1 MLDRH
6 RWRRMSWRD
15 IAIQVGLV
23 AFVILIVVSAVRSAQ
38 VNLAALGLTAGFSFL
53 ERATGWSYSFSLID
67 RTIDDSYARTLLIG
81 FLNSVFVGL
90 TSIVFATI
98 AGFIIGTARD
108 SRNIGLRSAATIY
121 VQVFRNIPLILQI
134 VFLYAILIHLP
145 GPRQALNIFEVAFM
159 SNRGVMIPVM
169 NISLQTAGVMVI
181 GVAVLAFL
189 SARLVAGAMRAFGV
203 WLLLTTAFVAIT
215 IYLVYPAEGGLWS
228 VPELKGLRFRGGMTM
243 SVELVAM
250 ILGIVI
256 YGAAYIA
263 EVVRGGLNEVPKG
276 LNEAGESLGLG
287 PFAVWF
293 TIRVPMALRSI
304 IPPLGNQWIL
314 IMKATTIGVAIGFS
328 DLFYIVSTSITQSG
342 QTLELVFILM
352 ASFLLINFTLAQFV
366 NLLNKRLELKGYGG

>member
-1 MLDRH
+1 MLDWH

-15 IAIQVGLV
+15 IAIQVVLV
-23 AFVILIVVSAVRSAQ
+23 AFVILIVVSAIRSAQ

-67 RTIDDSYARTLLIG
+67 RTIDDSYARTLWIG

-90 TSIVFATI
+90 ISIVFATI
-98 AGFIIGTARD
+98 VGFIIGTARD

-121 VQVFRNIPLILQI
+121 VQFFRNIPLILQI

-145 GPRQALNIFEVAFM
+145 GPRQALNILEVAFM
-159 SNRGVMIPVM
+159 SNRGVMLPVM
-169 NISLQTAGVMVI
+169 NVSLPTAGVMVI
-181 GVAVLAFL
+181 GVAALAFL
-189 SARLVAGAMRAFGV
+189 SARLVAGTLRVFGI
-203 WLLLTTAFVAIT
+203 WILLTLAFVAAT
-215 IYLVYPAEGGLWS
+215 VYLVYPAEDGLWS
-228 VPELKGLRFRGGMTM
+228 VPELKGLRFRGGLTL

>member
-1 MLDRH
+1 MLDWH

-23 AFVILIVVSAVRSAQ
+23 AFVILIVVSAIRSAQ

-67 RTIDDSYARTLLIG
+67 RTIDDSYARTLWIG

-90 TSIVFATI
+90 ISIVFATI
-98 AGFIIGTARD
+98 VGFIIGTARD

-145 GPRQALNIFEVAFM
+145 GPRQALNILEVAFM
-159 SNRGVMIPVM
+159 SNRGVMLPVM
-169 NISLQTAGVMVI
+169 NVSLPTAGVVVI
-181 GVAVLAFL
+181 GVAALAFL
-189 SARLVAGAMRAFGV
+189 SARLVAGTLRAFGI
-203 WLLLTTAFVAIT
+203 WLLLTLAFVAIT
-215 IYLVYPAEGGLWS
+215 VYLVYPAEDGLWS
-228 VPELKGLRFRGGMTM
+228 VPELKGLRFRGGLTL